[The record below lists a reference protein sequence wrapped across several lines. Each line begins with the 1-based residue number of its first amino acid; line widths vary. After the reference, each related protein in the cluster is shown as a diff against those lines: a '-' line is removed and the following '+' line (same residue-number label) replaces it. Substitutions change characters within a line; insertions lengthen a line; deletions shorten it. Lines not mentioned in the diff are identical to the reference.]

1 MHTNECEFF
10 KNNYLKLYTN
20 FNDIIAK
27 IFLRVS
33 LWLLI
38 VDFGNYH
45 EMFLLV
51 EFIFFED
58 KMGLG
63 ASLLVIGF
71 QNMRYDLW

>member
-1 MHTNECEFF
+1 MHTNECESL
-10 KNNYLKLYTN
+10 KNNYLKLYTD

-38 VDFGNYH
+38 VDFVNYH

-51 EFIFFED
+51 EFVFFED
-58 KMGLG
+58 
-63 ASLLVIGF
+63 GF
-71 QNMRYDLW
+71 GGKSVDYRFSKYEL